1 MSSEPWWSRERT
13 PNTTWFWHL
22 VKKLDHTMWP
32 HPFWT
37 HDNYLHSHVSE
48 TCHVGCPFPGSSWL
62 WAHLAWSQSSRRPRG
77 GDRIFLLRPFC
88 LEAAFWFGIIKYTYL
103 SPCNEIL
110 LKTVSAH
117 APEAPKVFSFR
128 PHSSSMEAARSKIQK
143 SSKSPSL
150 EVSKMVRHAF
160 PGQKLRELW
169 YFEVFAQIC

>member
-1 MSSEPWWSRERT
+1 M
-13 PNTTWFWHL
+13 
-22 VKKLDHTMWP
+22 
-32 HPFWT
+32 
-37 HDNYLHSHVSE
+37 
-48 TCHVGCPFPGSSWL
+48 
-62 WAHLAWSQSSRRPRG
+62 RPRG

-88 LEAAFWFGIIKYTYL
+88 LEAAFWFGMTKYTYL

-117 APEAPKVFSFR
+117 APEALKVFSFR

-160 PGQKLRELW
+160 LGQKLRELW
-169 YFEVFAQIC
+169 HFEVFAQIC